1 MLDRGPVPARV
12 HGMLDYVLGAVLVLA
27 PFVLGFDDDTA
38 TTVSVV
44 AGVAELLVGA
54 TTAWGPGLVKLIPPA
69 VHGIVDY
76 IFTAALIVAP
86 FVFGFDGDGT
96 ALAFFLVVGIGGL
109 LLVAATRFVEDPAPA
124 R

>member
-76 IFTAALIVAP
+76 VFTAALIVAP